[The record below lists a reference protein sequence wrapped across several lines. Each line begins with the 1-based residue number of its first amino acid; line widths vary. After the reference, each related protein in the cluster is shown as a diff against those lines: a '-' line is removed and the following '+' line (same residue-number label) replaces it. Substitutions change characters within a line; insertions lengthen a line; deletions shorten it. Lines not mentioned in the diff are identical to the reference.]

1 MNRFARYSYCYVLWC
16 PWMTGLRLTMPVK
29 GRWAR
34 DALIHTFDINDFKCN
49 TNNSTETRHIHNES
63 ANLIESYD
71 VVWTPWFGR
80 ISILNEGSKVWS
92 HTFAF
97 VTHVITWRR
106 KYVAFYGKSMSSP
119 AKFPRGML
127 WYINNPLYR
136 NACFPFP
143 LEKKFFMSMYARI
156 CIRTLES
163 LMRRFWMNYQWQYIF
178 LVTKRWIY
186 IYI

>member
-1 MNRFARYSYCYVLWC
+1 MNVSIIHVKGEYSVLNESFC
-16 PWMTGLRLTMPVK
+16 ELFLLLRHVVPLNDGTLRLTMPIK

-34 DALIHTFDINDFKCN
+34 DALIHTFDISDFKCN
-49 TNNSTETRHIHNES
+49 TNNSTETKHIHHES

-106 KYVAFYGKSMSSP
+106 KYVACYGKSMSSP
-119 AKFPRGML
+119 A
-127 WYINNPLYR
+127 
-136 NACFPFP
+136 
-143 LEKKFFMSMYARI
+143 
-156 CIRTLES
+156 
-163 LMRRFWMNYQWQYIF
+163 
-178 LVTKRWIY
+178 
-186 IYI
+186 